1 MISHNSPNEKIIVNH
16 KVPLH
21 RSVYL
26 ALFPLSFDNV
36 NVLVIYMPIYLNNID
51 LIQLSNQFKE
61 PSQNLFTATITTIFN
76 ISDKSDTN
84 KQVLRLNVN
93 RLMNLFLVRLLDV
106 L

>member
-51 LIQLSNQFKE
+51 LI
-61 PSQNLFTATITTIFN
+61 
-76 ISDKSDTN
+76 
-84 KQVLRLNVN
+84 
-93 RLMNLFLVRLLDV
+93 
-106 L
+106 